1 MRAVTTLTCM
11 FALAC
16 TACGGGGGG
25 GSNPGT
31 VTSGGGT
38 TAPAPT
44 PAPAPPPVTVAA
56 PVIATHPASQSVAA
70 GAPVTFSVAASGTSL
85 SYQWLRDGTP
95 VAGATSSS
103 YTLATTTLEDR
114 GSKWRV
120 QVSNSAGTASSNEAV
135 LTVSGIRVLAG
146 TAGSYGT
153 SDGTGAQARFH
164 EPFGVAV
171 DGSGNVFAADFYNQT
186 IRKITPQGEVSTYA
200 GATEL
205 YGRVDGTLA
214 NARFTYPTGVAF
226 DKAGNLYVADSAY
239 RLIRKITPQGLVSTL
254 TQLPKGTSV
263 DGQSSGMFQPSGI
276 ALDSSDNIYV
286 TNGVGTRR
294 IAPDMSYSIVEG
306 HDTREDVATAIIP
319 TVRGVAADQQGNVYV
334 ASLQGDVRKLGS
346 PGAVIAGTSGM
357 KGYMATDRHGN
368 VYVAD
373 YVNSVVRKI
382 TPEGSVTTI
391 AGNGTSGMEVGATLS
406 APLPPPRGIAVDA
419 NGILYVAAGHAIVKI
434 YQP

>member
-1 MRAVTTLTCM
+1 MRAVTTLTFM

-25 GSNPGT
+25 SSSPGT

-38 TAPAPT
+38 STPPPAT
-44 PAPAPPPVTVAA
+44 TPPVTITA
-56 PVIATHPASQSVAA
+56 PVIATQPSSQSVAA
-70 GAPVTFSVAASGTSL
+70 GTPVTFSVAASGATL

-120 QVSNSAGTASSNEAV
+120 QVTNPGGTVSSDEAV
-135 LTVSGIRVLAG
+135 LTVSGIRLLAG
-146 TAGSYGT
+146 APSSYGT
-153 SDGTGAQARFH
+153 SDGDGAQARFH

-171 DGSGNVFAADFYNQT
+171 DASGNVFAADFYNQT
-186 IRKITPQGEVSTYA
+186 IRKISPAGEVSTYA
-200 GATEL
+200 GAAEL
-205 YGRVDGTLA
+205 YGRVDGTLN
-214 NARFTYPTGVAF
+214 NARFTYPTGIAF
-226 DKAGNLYVADSAY
+226 DKAGNLYVADSAF
-239 RLIRKITPQGLVSTL
+239 RLIRKITPQGAVSTL

-294 IAPDMSYSIVEG
+294 IAPDMSYSIIEG
-306 HDTREDVATAIIP
+306 FDTRDEVATSIVP
-319 TVRGVAADQQGNVYV
+319 TIRGVAVDPNNNVYV
-334 ASLQGDVRKLGS
+334 SSLQGDVRKLGS
-346 PGAVIAGTSGM
+346 PGAVIAGTSGVQ
-357 KGYMATDRHGN
+357 GYMATDRHGN

-373 YVNSVVRKI
+373 YANSVVRKI
-382 TPEGSVTTI
+382 TPAGVVSII
-391 AGNGTSGMEVGATLS
+391 AGNGTRGLELGANLS
-406 APLPPPRGIAVDA
+406 APLPSPRGIAVDA
-419 NGILYVAAGHAIVKI
+419 NGILYVAVGHAIVKI